1 MAEAGE
7 GLEINFLQK
16 HTDQTLTSTAPED
29 PWFSALTQGTIFSS
43 TNTKKSERLSHLF
56 VVEICQYLLSL
67 LFVLL
72 GTS

>member
-29 PWFSALTQGTIFSS
+29 PWFSALTQGTIFNSS
-43 TNTKKSERLSHLF
+43 HKKNLNASHIFLLLKFFNTFYH
-56 VVEICQYLLSL
+56 
-67 LFVLL
+67 
-72 GTS
+72 

>member
-29 PWFSALTQGTIFSS
+29 PWFSALTQGTIFNS
-43 TNTKKSERLSHLF
+43 THKKKS
-56 VVEICQYLLSL
+56 
-67 LFVLL
+67 
-72 GTS
+72 

>member
-29 PWFSALTQGTIFSS
+29 PWFSALTQGTIV
-43 TNTKKSERLSHLF
+43 NTQKIRTLLTFFF
-56 VVEICQYLLSL
+56 VVKICPYLLSL
-67 LFVLL
+67 VFALL